1 MTPFSLPAFIKFL
14 LGVLLLQGATVLLV
28 MTAQNADLQKTG
40 WLIVSLGILIGVIA
54 AFWFTAITSHANQ
67 RSFTKASEK
76 FNRQRDYLRRKA
88 DKEKTRE
95 IRNSHEQILR
105 ETRRVQNRS
114 MLKTGLALAGVAGLG
129 VILLFTQFMTLGLLA
144 VSATGGAILGYGF
157 RARQFPAIRQEQGAA
172 GNLPGPSPGKQ
183 RAIEA
188 ERVVTPDKSG

>member
-1 MTPFSLPAFIKFL
+1 MTPFSLPAFLKFL

-54 AFWFTAITSHANQ
+54 AFWFAAITSHANQ

-76 FNRQRDYLRRKA
+76 FNRQRDYLRRQA
-88 DKEKTRE
+88 EKEKTKE
-95 IRNSHEQILR
+95 IRNSHELLLR
-105 ETRRVQNRS
+105 ETRRAQNRAT
-114 MLKTGLALAGVAGLG
+114 LKSGVALAGVAGLG

-157 RARQFPAIRQEQGAA
+157 RARQYPALEQESDTA
-172 GNLPGPSPGKQ
+172 GTLPGQAPGKQ

-188 ERVVTPDKSG
+188 ERAISPDNSR